1 MLPHAL
7 PALPYAYAALEPL
20 VDAETMELHHSKHH
34 QAYVTNYTALL
45 AGTGLLE
52 KYPDAQELV
61 RRLAEVP
68 EDKRTGVRNN
78 LGGHVN
84 HALYWDIL
92 APGGAKA
99 PEGALAAAVAR
110 DFGSFDSFREKF
122 SDAAK
127 KVFGSGW
134 VFLAKDAAGKLEIVT
149 KPNQDSPLMD
159 AKTPVL
165 GIDVWEHAYYLKH
178 RNRRADYV
186 ANFLAALNWTAAGKN
201 Y

>member
-99 PEGALAAAVAR
+99 PEGALAAAVDR
-110 DFGSFDSFREKF
+110 DFGSFEAFREKF
-122 SDAAK
+122 ADAAK